1 MVLYPP
7 RGLIFKLLDNII
19 LFMFDVV
26 NVKGLSYSY
35 DDIKVLEDI
44 DIDIKNGE
52 FIGIIGANGSG
63 KSTFVKHLNAL
74 LKGNG
79 DVKVF
84 GVSPNKKIREK
95 VGMVFQNPDNQF
107 VSSIVYE
114 DLSFGPS
121 NLKVDEEEIKA
132 RIKEA
137 LDKVGMK
144 EYENRSTYLLS
155 GGEKQKIA
163 LAGVLVM
170 YPEIII
176 FDEVTSM
183 LDYKGKNE
191 ILNLIYKLH
200 EDGKTII
207 MLSHN
212 VEECLKCNRLLLIN
226 NGRVIAYDD
235 TRKIISNKDLLI
247 SNGVDVPLTVK
258 LYYDLLDK
266 GIKLSFCPL
275 NNEEFLEALCH
286 LN

>member
-1 MVLYPP
+1 
-7 RGLIFKLLDNII
+7 
-19 LFMFDVV
+19 MFDVV
-26 NVKGLSYSY
+26 SIKGLCYSY
-35 DDIKVLEDI
+35 DDVKVLENI
-44 DIDIKNGE
+44 SVDIKNGE
-52 FIGIIGANGSG
+52 FIGIIGPNGSG
-63 KSTFVKHLNAL
+63 KSTFVKHINAL

-79 DVKVF
+79 DIKVF
-84 GVSPNKKIREK
+84 GISPNKKTREK

-114 DLSFGPS
+114 DLAFGPS
-121 NLKVDEEEIKA
+121 NLKVDEKEIA
-132 RIKEA
+132 IRIKDA
-137 LDKVGMK
+137 LDKVDMK

-163 LAGVLVM
+163 LAGVLTM
-170 YPEIII
+170 KPEIII

-183 LDYKGKNE
+183 LDYKGKCE
-191 ILNLIYKLH
+191 VLDLIYKLH
-200 EDGKTII
+200 KDGKTII

-212 VEECLKCNRLLLIN
+212 IEECIECDKVLLMN
-226 NGRVIAYDD
+226 NGRVIAYGD
-235 TRKIISNKDLLI
+235 TRTVISNRELLI

-266 GIKLSFCPL
+266 GINLKFCPL

>member
-1 MVLYPP
+1 
-7 RGLIFKLLDNII
+7 
-19 LFMFDVV
+19 MFDVV
-26 NVKGLSYSY
+26 SIKGLCYSY
-35 DDIKVLEDI
+35 DDVKVLENI
-44 DIDIKNGE
+44 SVDIKNGE
-52 FIGIIGANGSG
+52 FIGIIGPNGSG
-63 KSTFVKHLNAL
+63 KSTFVKHINAL

-79 DVKVF
+79 DIKVF
-84 GVSPNKKIREK
+84 GISPNKKTREK

-114 DLSFGPS
+114 DLAFGPS
-121 NLKVDEEEIKA
+121 NLKVDEKEIA
-132 RIKEA
+132 IRIKDA
-137 LDKVGMK
+137 LDKVVMK

-163 LAGVLVM
+163 LAGVLTM
-170 YPEIII
+170 KPEIII

-183 LDYKGKNE
+183 LDYKGKCE
-191 ILNLIYKLH
+191 VLDLIYKLH
-200 EDGKTII
+200 KDGKTII

-212 VEECLKCNRLLLIN
+212 IEECIECDKVLLMN
-226 NGRVIAYDD
+226 NGRVIAYGD
-235 TRKIISNKDLLI
+235 TRTVISNRELLI

-266 GIKLSFCPL
+266 GINLKFCPL